1 MSSTG
6 AAWKSRMERKDEK
19 KESKAKILV
28 VEDDIA
34 IAFGLQK
41 NLKFEDYD
49 VTVATDGEAG
59 LERAVNDRPDLI
71 ILDIMLPRVNGYEIC
86 EILRKKKID
95 IPVIF
100 LSAKS
105 QEADKILG
113 LDLGGDDYITKPFS
127 IRELLARVKTVL
139 RRVKD
144 EEPDCASFGE
154 VEVNF
159 DSQTVKLRGTDVLL
173 TSKEFEL
180 LRFLVHSEGKVL
192 PRDSILNKVWGF
204 DYYGTARTIDNFIN
218 RLRQKIEDDVE
229 HPRHILTVRGVGYK
243 FQS

>member
-1 MSSTG
+1 
-6 AAWKSRMERKDEK
+6 MERKDELK
-19 KESKAKILV
+19 TSKAKILV
-28 VEDDIA
+28 VEDDVA
-34 IAFGLQK
+34 IAYGLQK
-41 NLKFEDYD
+41 NLKFEGYD
-49 VTVATDGEAG
+49 VTVATEGEAG

-71 ILDIMLPRVNGYEIC
+71 ILDIMLPRVNGFEIC
-86 EILRKKKID
+86 EILRKKKIS

-100 LSAKS
+100 LSAKA

-113 LDLGGDDYITKPFS
+113 LDLGGDDYMTKPFS

-139 RRVKD
+139 RRVKS
-144 EEPDCASFGE
+144 EEPDCVSFGE

-159 DSQTVKLRGTDVLL
+159 TSQTLNLRGASVIL
-173 TSKEFEL
+173 TSKEFDL
-180 LRFLVHSEGKVL
+180 LRFLIHSEGKVL

-218 RLRQKIEDDVE
+218 RLRQKIEDDIE

>member
-1 MSSTG
+1 M
-6 AAWKSRMERKDEK
+6 
-19 KESKAKILV
+19 
-28 VEDDIA
+28 
-34 IAFGLQK
+34 
-41 NLKFEDYD
+41 
-49 VTVATDGEAG
+49 
-59 LERAVNDRPDLI
+59 
-71 ILDIMLPRVNGYEIC
+71 
-86 EILRKKKID
+86 
-95 IPVIF
+95 
-100 LSAKS
+100 
-105 QEADKILG
+105 
-113 LDLGGDDYITKPFS
+113 
-127 IRELLARVKTVL
+127 
-139 RRVKD
+139 
-144 EEPDCASFGE
+144 
-154 VEVNF
+154 NF